1 VPGEPSSLIVGRHAV
16 AEALAASPRLAQELL
31 LLASERSASLKR
43 LHDLARQAGVKVRL
57 VDRPRLD
64 QLSGGAAHQGVALV
78 MGQAPYAELV
88 DLLDA
93 AAEAG
98 EGGLLVMADHLQ
110 DPHNLGAVMRSAAA
124 AGAQGLIIPRDRA
137 CPLTP
142 AAAKSAAGAM
152 SLLPVCRVTNLTDA
166 LESCKEAGLWALAA
180 QTQGAPPP
188 WSLDLKRPLVLVLGS
203 EEKGVGQRLLK
214 ACDMFATLPLAPG
227 VESLNASVAAGVLLF
242 EIVRQ
247 RATAH
252 P

>member
-1 VPGEPSSLIVGRHAV
+1 MSGDADNLIVGRHAV

-31 LLASERSASLKR
+31 LQASERAPALKR
-43 LHDLARQAGVKVRL
+43 LHDAARQAGVKVRL
-57 VDRPRLD
+57 VERARLD

-78 MGQAPYAELV
+78 MAQAPYAELT

-98 EGGLLVMADHLQ
+98 EHGLLVMADHLQ
-110 DPHNLGAVMRSAAA
+110 DPHNLGALMRSAAA
-124 AGAQGLIIPRDRA
+124 VGAQGLIIPRDRA
-137 CPLTP
+137 CPLGP
-142 AAAKSAAGAM
+142 AAAKSAAGAL

-166 LESCKEAGLWALAA
+166 LNHCKDAGLWALAA

-188 WSLDLKRPLVLVLGS
+188 WDLDLKRPLVLVVGS
-203 EEKGVGQRLLK
+203 EHKGVGQRLLA
-214 ACDMFATLPLAPG
+214 ACDMLATLPLAPG

-247 RATAH
+247 RAGEG
-252 P
+252 